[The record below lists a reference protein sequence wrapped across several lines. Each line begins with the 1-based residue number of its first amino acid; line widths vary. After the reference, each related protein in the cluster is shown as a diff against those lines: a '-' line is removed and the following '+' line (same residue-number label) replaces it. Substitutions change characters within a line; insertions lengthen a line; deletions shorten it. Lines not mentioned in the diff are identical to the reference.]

1 MNYSNEYYELEEN
14 IKTLTKALDDA
25 LQRLRKLE
33 ENILQ
38 IDESLPKYEEEL
50 LHERDELRKLLLR
63 EKCGEK
69 IAYVFYKLQ
78 FHRIDC
84 LKGYIKAYKLEK
96 KDCLSERKTIIRKL
110 SKRLK

>member
-1 MNYSNEYYELEEN
+1 MKYSNEYYELEEN
-14 IKTLTKALDDA
+14 VKTLKSALDEA

-33 ENILQ
+33 EKLLQ
-38 IDESLPKYEEEL
+38 IAESLLKYEESL
-50 LHERDELRKLLLR
+50 LHQRDELRKLILR

-69 IAYVFYKLQ
+69 IDYVLYKIR

-84 LKGYIKAYKLEK
+84 LKYHIKAHKLEK
-96 KDCLSERKTIIRKL
+96 KDCLSERKSIIRKL

>member
-14 IKTLTKALDDA
+14 IKTLTRALDDV

-33 ENILQ
+33 EQLLR

-50 LHERDELRKLLLR
+50 LHERDELRKLVLR

-69 IAYVFYKLQ
+69 IDYVFYKLQ

-84 LKGYIKAYKLEK
+84 LKYHIKAHKLEK
-96 KDCLSERKTIIRKL
+96 KDCLSERKSIIRKL
-110 SKRLK
+110 SKHLK